1 MLFRSTSAPY
11 YTFGNSLTISPDGFF
26 EYKKPNI
33 KLPDGAKTVI
43 KKDKYGI
50 SFIFK
55 TDKSDLIHQSV
66 CVIPNI
72 KDVQIVGDKVVI
84 VLFSDGTSEKAVLDK
99 ADTYSLEQGISICI
113 TKKMLSAKTEGNG
126 TSAYNKLIRHCVKV
140 YEKNRKAEKK
150 AKADEQEKKDNE
162 KKAAE
167 KVRAKKIKRAN
178 EKRER
183 EIEIQKEA
191 YLRAMREFGGN
202 SAVKE

>member
-1 MLFRSTSAPY
+1 
-11 YTFGNSLTISPDGFF
+11 
-26 EYKKPNI
+26 
-33 KLPDGAKTVI
+33 
-43 KKDKYGI
+43 
-50 SFIFK
+50 
-55 TDKSDLIHQSV
+55 
-66 CVIPNI
+66 
-72 KDVQIVGDKVVI
+72 
-84 VLFSDGTSEKAVLDK
+84 
-99 ADTYSLEQGISICI
+99 
-113 TKKMLSAKTEGNG
+113 MLSAKTEGNG